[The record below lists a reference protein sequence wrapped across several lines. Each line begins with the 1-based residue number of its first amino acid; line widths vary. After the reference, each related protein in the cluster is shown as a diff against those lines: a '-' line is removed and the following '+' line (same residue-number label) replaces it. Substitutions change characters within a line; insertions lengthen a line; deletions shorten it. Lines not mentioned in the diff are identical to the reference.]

1 MWTICLACVLAFVT
15 ASPQAEGKSQLP
27 DGPGVLA
34 PAESVRANLAEAER
48 EIGLAES
55 LLSDGNADEARAA
68 VQTARRK
75 LAQARDGLRVIEVEN
90 GQRSKP
96 VQAKLIQLVEDKL
109 AEAEKESVKV
119 NSLLNNGETVK
130 ARATLQAARQ
140 RLEEARDGHRLIENL
155 SSRLRVFLSNSE
167 DLSVLKV
174 RILSTRTRI
183 PHPSQLAEET
193 APHLKDDPRWRRI
206 EVIAGSVYRLF
217 HVDRIKNVDA
227 EILEVDTVGKRYAA
241 RTVRGKQFP
250 SEKRRDLR
258 QGGMIELEHDP
269 PDTGVGQ
276 MDEGRNYWIAIT
288 PPIASKAI
296 PRAIGAL
303 GRTRIVFAM
312 PTEQIET
319 SPGGKRGPRSF

>member
-1 MWTICLACVLAFVT
+1 M
-15 ASPQAEGKSQLP
+15 
-27 DGPGVLA
+27 
-34 PAESVRANLAEAER
+34 
-48 EIGLAES
+48 
-55 LLSDGNADEARAA
+55 
-68 VQTARRK
+68 
-75 LAQARDGLRVIEVEN
+75 
-90 GQRSKP
+90 
-96 VQAKLIQLVEDKL
+96 
-109 AEAEKESVKV
+109 
-119 NSLLNNGETVK
+119 
-130 ARATLQAARQ
+130 
-140 RLEEARDGHRLIENL
+140 
-155 SSRLRVFLSNSE
+155 
-167 DLSVLKV
+167 
-174 RILSTRTRI
+174 
-183 PHPSQLAEET
+183 
-193 APHLKDDPRWRRI
+193 
-206 EVIAGSVYRLF
+206 YRLF

-303 GRTRIVFAM
+303 GRTRIVFAL